1 VLGGKEYE
9 NSLNRVKIVDW
20 NLARADQP
28 LYSIEDKFD
37 EIVSEIRSY
46 ITTRVNMTFFI
57 WRLMTAWN
65 VLFILIIIINQ
76 KDEWRDSE
84 C

>member
-1 VLGGKEYE
+1 LGGKEYE